1 MAAPWPPN
9 ERQIKA
15 RNYLKL
21 LLVIPGRCGASNPES
36 RDSGFIAAR
45 CPGMT
50 DALRSRLQRLV
61 DLDLEHGVDI
71 FRSHR
76 ADHLVDDGA
85 FAADDEGLGHAI
97 DAPFDR
103 GAAVAVDADHAVR
116 IAVAAEKLSRLVGGV
131 LVVDADQLQPLVL
144 AQGGQERGFV
154 MAGHAPRRPDIDDA
168 DV

>member
-50 DALRSRLQRLV
+50 DALRSRLQCLV

-71 FRSHR
+71 VRRHR

-103 GAAVAVDADHAVR
+103 GAAVAVDADDAVGV
-116 IAVAAEKLSRLVGGV
+116 AVAGQEAARLFRRV
-131 LVVDADQLQPLVL
+131 LV
-144 AQGGQERGFV
+144 
-154 MAGHAPRRPDIDDA
+154 
-168 DV
+168 